1 MMNVGLLFLLRTPL
15 AGDATHVAAAPNSA
29 PSASTDDPG
38 RILVDAKSAFDY
50 AHTHLMISHD
60 SHHHLVQGYSCAP
73 RPVYCAYCSCG
84 ALLTLSTPA
93 ACR

>member
-1 MMNVGLLFLLRTPL
+1 MMNMGLLFLLQTAL
-15 AGDATHVAAAPNSA
+15 AGDATHVEAAPNSA
-29 PSASTDDPG
+29 PDDPG
-38 RILVDAKSAFDY
+38 RILADAKSAFDY

-73 RPVYCAYCSCG
+73 RPVYCVCCSCG